1 MRTAVVRFAA
11 FAKAEFHSLPLVAA
25 DRAIAPD
32 KLEPYGAYIAL
43 TIVCHNGFRCDVIL
57 KRDKQQICGQL
68 NALKNNE
75 ICRREHRRPE
85 RQDRR
90 FTGRG

>member
-43 TIVCHNGFRCDVIL
+43 TIRMVITGFAAML
-57 KRDKQQICGQL
+57 
-68 NALKNNE
+68 
-75 ICRREHRRPE
+75 
-85 RQDRR
+85 
-90 FTGRG
+90 F